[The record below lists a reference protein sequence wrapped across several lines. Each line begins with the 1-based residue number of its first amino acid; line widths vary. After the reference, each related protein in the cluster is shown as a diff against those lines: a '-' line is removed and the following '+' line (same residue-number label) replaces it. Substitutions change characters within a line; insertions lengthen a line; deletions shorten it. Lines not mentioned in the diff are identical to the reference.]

1 MSLRHCP
8 LVRSTALRGVLV
20 IAYTLLSGFSAFS
33 EEALSGSIEINAEAP
48 DRSPAPTAG
57 KTTLTAADIAASG
70 ATSVAEVLESLPG
83 AQVQASGAS
92 GAQAAVS
99 IRGSTTNQVLVIVD
113 GAPASDPSTGLADFS
128 RLGLAVGDIE
138 SVELIRGGASAQY
151 GADATGGVVIIKT
164 KRGRVGDKALVTVKA
179 SNLSRIPFSHT
190 EGISF
195 EAVTVSPS
203 PLSLVDGQTAAF
215 RADLPGGFYLSGEG
229 EREANAY
236 RYRDSNE
243 LDRARANA
251 DLLRGSAS
259 LGWSGAAA
267 GGTLAFGASGA
278 MRDLGVPGSIS
289 ALTPTARQQD
299 SNLKA
304 QASYSTD
311 SFFSDNA
318 SLDFNVYGLRSN
330 TYYVAS
336 STASGDTNDATRAGL
351 DLRSSILMGTKSALG
366 LGLSGRYERLD
377 SSNVFTSGGKAPER
391 LSAGAYAEPSVSLGA
406 WTVAPALRFD
416 YTSDF
421 PSGISCSLGLA
432 RPLSDRI
439 ELSLNASRAYR
450 APSFDDLYWPAAS
463 GVEGNPDLEPET
475 AYSADAGLK
484 YEAPDFS
491 LSSSLY
497 ARYVK
502 NVILWQA
509 GDDGVWRPSNWG
521 EALYPGLELEATKSN
536 GPTWARLSYTYLHS
550 YVVSGELELSDDKRV
565 PMVSE
570 HSLDL
575 SFGYEEGKI
584 RTSLSFCYTGL
595 RYIKMANVAY
605 EPSHLVVNCHFS
617 YKAGSRIALNFDADN
632 LLDERYETVQGYPMP
647 GFSLS
652 SGVELRIG
660 K

>member
-1 MSLRHCP
+1 L
-8 LVRSTALRGVLV
+8 
-20 IAYTLLSGFSAFS
+20 AFS
-33 EEALSGSIEINAEAP
+33 DEALSGSVEISAEAP

-57 KTTLTAADIAASG
+57 KTSLSAADIEASG
-70 ATSVAEVLESLPG
+70 ATSVAELLESLPG
-83 AQVQASGAS
+83 AAVQASGAS

-113 GAPASDPSTGLADFS
+113 GSPASDPSTSLADFS
-128 RLGLAVGDIE
+128 RLGFAVSDIE

-151 GADATGGVVIIKT
+151 GADATGGVVIIRT
-164 KRGRVGDKALVTVKA
+164 KRAKPGDRASVNVKA
-179 SNLSRIPFSHT
+179 ANLSRLPFGYT
-190 EGISF
+190 EGSSF
-195 EAVTVSPS
+195 GAVTISPS
-203 PLSLVDGQTAAF
+203 PLSLVDGQTASF
-215 RADLPGGFYLSGEG
+215 RAELPGGFYLSAEG

-259 LGWSGAAA
+259 LGWSGAFA
-267 GGTLAFGASGA
+267 GGTLGLGASGA
-278 MRDLGVPGSIS
+278 MRDLGVPGAIS

-318 SLDFNVYGLRSN
+318 SLDLTAYGLRSN
-330 TYYVAS
+330 TYYMAS
-336 STASGDTNDATRAGL
+336 STASGDSNDATRAGL
-351 DLRSSILMGTKSALG
+351 DLRSSVLMGAKSVLG
-366 LGLSGRYERLD
+366 FGLSGRYERLD
-377 SSNVFTSGGKAPER
+377 SSNVFSSEGGAPER
-391 LSAGAYAEPSVSLGA
+391 FTAGAYAEPSLGLGP
-406 WTVAPALRFD
+406 WTIAPALRFD

-421 PSGISCSLGLA
+421 PAGFSCSLGLA
-432 RPLSDRI
+432 RPLSDRLK
-439 ELSLNASRAYR
+439 LSLNASRAYR
-450 APSFDDLYWPAAS
+450 APSFSDLYWPEAS
-463 GVEGNPDLEPET
+463 GVEGNPDLRPET

-484 YEAPDFS
+484 YEVRDFS

-497 ARYVK
+497 ARYVED
-502 NVILWQA
+502 VILWQA
-509 GDDGVWRPSNWG
+509 GGDGVWRPSNWG
-521 EALYPGLELEATKSN
+521 KALYPGLELEATRQS

-565 PMVSE
+565 PMVPE
-570 HSLDL
+570 QSLDL
-575 SFGYEEGKI
+575 SFGYEDGRVK
-584 RTSLSFCYTGL
+584 TSLSFCYTGL
-595 RYIKMANVAY
+595 RYLKMANVAY
-605 EPSHLVVNCHFS
+605 EPSQLVVDCHFS
-617 YKAGSRIALNFDADN
+617 YKAGPRLVFNFDADN

-652 SGVELRIG
+652 SGVELKLG